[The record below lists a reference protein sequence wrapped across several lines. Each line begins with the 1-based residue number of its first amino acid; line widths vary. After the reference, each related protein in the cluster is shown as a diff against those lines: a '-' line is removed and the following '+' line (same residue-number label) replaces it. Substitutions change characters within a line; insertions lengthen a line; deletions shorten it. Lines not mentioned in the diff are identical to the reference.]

1 MHPLLLVGGNP
12 YTTTSIYLLIQYLEW
27 KWGVYYGD
35 GGTRS
40 IVNGFKK
47 LFSEEGIECN
57 YNTEVIEVVKNKN
70 HISKVISNKGD
81 FDADIIVSNSD
92 PSYFYSTV
100 LKTKPKKYLINQK
113 Y

>member
-1 MHPLLLVGGNP
+1 MHPLLVGGNP

-47 LFSEEGIECN
+47 LFDEEE
-57 YNTEVIEVVKNKN
+57 Y
-70 HISKVISNKGD
+70 
-81 FDADIIVSNSD
+81 
-92 PSYFYSTV
+92 
-100 LKTKPKKYLINQK
+100 
-113 Y
+113 